1 MVIVG
6 EEIEREREVSVLTE
20 MEVVGLR
27 KSEEGGVVSEGWNL
41 RRE

>member
-1 MVIVG
+1 
-6 EEIEREREVSVLTE
+6 